1 MYIYGKIDEWGN
13 IVYIHIMEGIYYTN
27 LTPKARDLG
36 VINMTTNT
44 FQKGVKQPYTVI
56 DVCSNKITLKRRR
69 FDMTSNIVCMDDTYT
84 LLSEIL
90 LTRGYL
96 QEDIDKIHTDIN
108 EVSHNRNIECGFEHI
123 LI

>member
-1 MYIYGKIDEWGN
+1 MNIYGKIDEWDN
-13 IVYIHIMEGIYYTN
+13 VVYIHIIEGIYYTN

-36 VINMTTNT
+36 VINMTMNT

-56 DVCSNKITLKRRR
+56 DLCSNRITLKRRR
-69 FDMTSNIVCMDDTYT
+69 FDMVSNTVFMDDTYT
-84 LLSEIL
+84 LLSELL

-96 QEDIDKIHTDIN
+96 QENIDKIHTDIN
-108 EVSHNRNIECGFEHI
+108 AISHNRNIECGYVRI